1 MDAEAL
7 RPPRS
12 LLFVPGDRPD
22 LLAKVGRWNP
32 DIAVLDLEDAI
43 PASAKDR
50 ARALVAEAAGAPG
63 PGGVAVAVRVNG
75 PATPWFD
82 ADVAALARTA
92 VPIVVLP
99 KLEDPAEVARLR
111 DAFAARPDA
120 PGVAVIGGIETAR
133 GVADARVLAA
143 AGLAA
148 VYFGAEDFIAD
159 LGGRRTA
166 HDREVLYARSQVVL
180 AARLAGIPAIDQ
192 AVVAVRDTGRFR
204 ADAAEGAAMGYQGK
218 ICVHPDQVAI
228 AHEEFTPSP
237 AQVEHARAV
246 LDAAKDGITVVD
258 GQMVDAVHLRMA
270 ENILRRATGRPSDAL
285 PKDHR

>member
-1 MDAEAL
+1 QPGGGDDDRPAAAGRRRGASRPRPAHDRRPGRAIVTNGGPMDAEAL

-111 DAFAARPDA
+111 DAF
-120 PGVAVIGGIETAR
+120 
-133 GVADARVLAA
+133 
-143 AGLAA
+143 
-148 VYFGAEDFIAD
+148 
-159 LGGRRTA
+159 
-166 HDREVLYARSQVVL
+166 
-180 AARLAGIPAIDQ
+180 
-192 AVVAVRDTGRFR
+192 
-204 ADAAEGAAMGYQGK
+204 
-218 ICVHPDQVAI
+218 
-228 AHEEFTPSP
+228 
-237 AQVEHARAV
+237 
-246 LDAAKDGITVVD
+246 
-258 GQMVDAVHLRMA
+258 
-270 ENILRRATGRPSDAL
+270 
-285 PKDHR
+285 